1 VGDKTADGVKQMQL
15 ELMTNGPGTVAFEV
29 YDDFY
34 SYTSG
39 VYTVS
44 KNAQKRGG
52 HAVTLIGYGE

>member
-1 VGDKTADGVKQMQL
+1 MCT
-15 ELMTNGPGTVAFEV
+15 
-29 YDDFY
+29 DDFY

-52 HAVTLIGYGE
+52 HAVVLIGWGDEGGVPY

>member
-1 VGDKTADGVKQMQL
+1 MGDNTADGVKQMQL

-34 SYTSG
+34 SYASG

-52 HAVTLIGYGE
+52 HAVTLIGCGE